1 MNSSLRRG
9 LAALAIL
16 MLPSALARS
25 VLRILGHKVGP
36 DVRFGFSLLLVESL
50 TLQANIRIG
59 HLNFIRVR
67 RLAMREGAYFGRG
80 NIVHGPLSIFL
91 ANRAG
96 IGNGNK
102 IVRGPKGIVAHG
114 PAQLRLGELAKITAD
129 HRLDCTCSIVI
140 GNFSTVAG
148 TSSQFWTHGYVHDA
162 KGPGRY
168 RIDGSILIGH
178 NVYVGSACI
187 ITTGV
192 HIVDSVIVGAGAT
205 VARNLLEPG
214 MYVSTGLRKLDR
226 PLDPLTRGDLQ
237 EVQAPELCE
246 RVFTRQANR

>member
-1 MNSSLRRG
+1 MIIRLRRG
-9 LAALAIL
+9 LAALVIL
-16 MLPSALARS
+16 ILPSVSARY
-25 VLRILGHKVGP
+25 VLRALGHKVGP
-36 DVRFGFSLLLVESL
+36 DVRFGFSLLLVDSL
-50 TLQANIRIG
+50 TLQGDARIG
-59 HLNFIRVR
+59 HFNFVRVR
-67 RLAMREGAYFGRG
+67 RLAMRQGAYFGRG

-91 ANRAG
+91 ADQAG
-96 IGNGNK
+96 IGNSNK
-102 IVRGPKGIVAHG
+102 IVRGPQGIVAHG

-162 KGPGRY
+162 NGPGRY
-168 RIDGSILIGH
+168 RIDGSILVGQ
-178 NVYVGSACI
+178 NVYIGSACI

-192 HIVDSVIVGAGAT
+192 HIADSVIVGAGAT
-205 VARNLLEPG
+205 VARSLLEPG
-214 MYVSTGLRKLDR
+214 MYVSTALRKLER
-226 PLDPLTRGDLQ
+226 PQDPLTRDDLQ